1 MEYYVD
7 GSIRIYF
14 TANNDEDAEDEL
26 DDILKHL
33 PEGIDVDLDNIEKV
47 GIDYDAINDE
57 RKLYEQN

>member
-1 MEYYVD
+1 MEYYID

-33 PEGIDVDLDNIEKV
+33 PEGVDVDLDIIEKV

-57 RKLYEQN
+57 RKLYE

>member
-1 MEYYVD
+1 MEYYID

-33 PEGIDVDLDNIEKV
+33 PEGVDVDLDTIEKV
-47 GIDYDAINDE
+47 GIGYDAINDE
-57 RKLYEQN
+57 RKLYE

>member
-1 MEYYVD
+1 MEYYID

-14 TANNDEDAEDEL
+14 TAKNDEDAEDEL

-33 PEGIDVDLDNIEKV
+33 PDGVDVDLDNIEKV

-57 RKLYEQN
+57 RKLYE

>member
-1 MEYYVD
+1 MEYYID

-26 DDILKHL
+26 DDILKRL
-33 PEGIDVDLDNIEKV
+33 PEGVDVDLDTIEKI

-57 RKLYEQN
+57 RKLYE

>member
-1 MEYYVD
+1 MEYYID
-7 GSIRIYF
+7 GSIRIHF

-33 PEGIDVDLDNIEKV
+33 PEGADVDLGNIKKV

-57 RKLYEQN
+57 RKLYE